1 MQKSKQPTFA
11 QPSSVR
17 TKASDFNHWLL
28 KAPEL
33 GQPRLHTTSGSW
45 PVQRQP
51 GKEKM
56 LLPAR
61 HSFYKSFAS
70 LPAVSAVGQFCVTGP
85 NSPALRALTLPDR
98 LLPCFWL
105 LILDA
110 SFVPLHVH
118 KHLRPSRRPSESSWP
133 LTAGFSLFWSLPY
146 GLLAFFFHALQWT
159 AAEVSTRFFPCIPG
173 HVCPPAEGLWL
184 WQLYLWKITI
194 YSEFSHE
201 KWWFSI
207 VMIVYQRVTCRWK
220 PASKHVCDDQVLI
233 FRRTTRGISCR
244 YSTTLGIQHEQHAYI
259 STYIIIYPHIS
270 THTAYL

>member
-1 MQKSKQPTFA
+1 MQRNWTKACVCVKDRSESLREASCKTGAAADSYAKSKQPTFA

-70 LPAVSAVGQFCVTGP
+70 LPAVSAVGQFCVAGP

-118 KHLRPSRRPSESSWP
+118 KHLRPSRRPSESS
-133 LTAGFSLFWSLPY
+133 
-146 GLLAFFFHALQWT
+146 
-159 AAEVSTRFFPCIPG
+159 
-173 HVCPPAEGLWL
+173 
-184 WQLYLWKITI
+184 
-194 YSEFSHE
+194 
-201 KWWFSI
+201 
-207 VMIVYQRVTCRWK
+207 
-220 PASKHVCDDQVLI
+220 
-233 FRRTTRGISCR
+233 
-244 YSTTLGIQHEQHAYI
+244 
-259 STYIIIYPHIS
+259 
-270 THTAYL
+270 